1 MAEAPPPEA
10 PTPAAPEPWG
20 ARLGWLVGGGA
31 GVVVGFLLTWAL
43 EVFVLR
49 GHVADPNATAA
60 GASSV
65 LVGGGTLAGAL
76 AGYAFGG
83 AGGPR
88 RARLLA
94 SAVGVMV
101 ALGLWTALVVA
112 R

>member
-1 MAEAPPPEA
+1 
-10 PTPAAPEPWG
+10 
-20 ARLGWLVGGGA
+20 
-31 GVVVGFLLTWAL
+31 VVAGFLLTWAL

-49 GHVADPNATAA
+49 GRVADPNATAA

-65 LVGGGTLAGAL
+65 FVGGGTLAGAL

-88 RARLLA
+88 RVQLLG